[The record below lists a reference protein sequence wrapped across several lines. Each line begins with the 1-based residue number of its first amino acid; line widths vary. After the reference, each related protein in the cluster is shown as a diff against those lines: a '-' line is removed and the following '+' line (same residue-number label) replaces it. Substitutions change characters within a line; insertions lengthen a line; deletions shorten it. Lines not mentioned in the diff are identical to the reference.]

1 MTHTLFPRT
10 ASARFGLAQGIRALP
25 YASFTLVIAVVV
37 TCGVGIAN
45 MPASWANAAEGP
57 SVDADAP
64 AAAAALPSAAAAV
77 AVAVRGVVQSIRPL
91 EPVADQPAQF
101 EFTVRL
107 RDGSTRVSRTVGRAK
122 WHSGDRIFLMGGA
135 GASRD

>member
-1 MTHTLFPRT
+1 MTHALSPRT

-25 YASFTLVIAVVV
+25 YASFTLVIAVVA
-37 TCGVGIAN
+37 TCGVGISN
-45 MPASWANAAEGP
+45 MPTSSANAANAP
-57 SVDADAP
+57 SVELAGPP
-64 AAAAALPSAAAAV
+64 AAAAVPRAAAV
-77 AVAVRGVVQSIRPL
+77 GAVAVRGVVESIRPL
-91 EPVADQPAQF
+91 ELVADRPAQF

-135 GASRD
+135 GASRE